1 METWRK
7 WSIFLSI
14 VGRVCLSLTFL
25 GTIVCNVI
33 AGIMMHK
40 RLMVQISP
48 NRVFSEI
55 PFSCYGI
62 LLGFVT
68 AYRAQAAIL
77 RLYDAKRLVVTIRLY
92 VLELWNA
99 SQSRFLNEEFDL
111 QEDDTIENIKKV
123 FTNLHNEFMPFVMY
137 MFRQLQISSENS
149 GVEIRDWWDTRI
161 REAMNKGVPIRDLP
175 ESFYH
180 AGQACTGC
188 EKMHLIYASL
198 SYKIRRYLPDE
209 LPKLRKILKTYQ
221 EGLVLCCSLKMEGTR
236 FMGIFSE
243 VCACALCWILPF
255 VIIGSFGYVLT
266 PVLSVFMTISFKTL
280 TAFAQEAES
289 PFGSGRFDVDLFEEV
304 LGVRQ
309 ELEDSAERIRRVIKL
324 NCIETLGYVV
334 PSRMTAHKQS
344 APGAMINGG
353 RPVTSDQNDDNIQK
367 IVENDDEFDAE
378 ESTTTSTRARRY
390 SSSQMRR
397 LFSPVLSQ
405 SNLVPFQRNQS
416 MMNIGAW
423 QEPTPAA
430 QGEEFD
436 LPPPEIGPN
445 FAHRSDH
452 QVELPITVST
462 NFQPDINQEL
472 YAHKSCKPS
481 FLEMSHNNVQND
493 MNDSTGYLPSTVCSD
508 GGSGEKL
515 QSETTQSIIDCGG
528 VSFSGIPK

>member
-221 EGLVLCCSLKMEGTR
+221 EGLVQNIDC
-236 FMGIFSE
+236 
-243 VCACALCWILPF
+243 VCAR
-255 VIIGSFGYVLT
+255 GG
-266 PVLSVFMTISFKTL
+266 ISFWQRAIRCRLVRGSSWSPSGAGRQRRTHPSRDQ
-280 TAFAQEAES
+280 AQLHRDA
-289 PFGSGRFDVDLFEEV
+289 
-304 LGVRQ
+304 
-309 ELEDSAERIRRVIKL
+309 RIRGPVA
-324 NCIETLGYVV
+324 YD
-334 PSRMTAHKQS
+334 
-344 APGAMINGG
+344 GAQAV
-353 RPVTSDQNDDNIQK
+353 RT
-367 IVENDDEFDAE
+367 
-378 ESTTTSTRARRY
+378 
-390 SSSQMRR
+390 
-397 LFSPVLSQ
+397 
-405 SNLVPFQRNQS
+405 
-416 MMNIGAW
+416 
-423 QEPTPAA
+423 
-430 QGEEFD
+430 
-436 LPPPEIGPN
+436 
-445 FAHRSDH
+445 RSDDKWR
-452 QVELPITVST
+452 P
-462 NFQPDINQEL
+462 
-472 YAHKSCKPS
+472 SCDVRP
-481 FLEMSHNNVQND
+481 ERRQH
-493 MNDSTGYLPSTVCSD
+493 P
-508 GGSGEKL
+508 E
-515 QSETTQSIIDCGG
+515 DCR
-528 VSFSGIPK
+528 K